1 MAHLQGVQRYP
12 TGDCVG
18 SQSYLDRGYSEA
30 SPQPKPQCP
39 YHTWLESLRAPE
51 WPRLYPAGSQ
61 EGLGLTSS
69 SLPLQDKAGDSA
81 RPAGSTSRSHI
92 GKKVPEACWE
102 TLLLDYMKTH
112 IVEDTMKGGWSGR
125 LPCPKLLLWGLL
137 LSLECPGLEN
147 RRARSPK

>member
-1 MAHLQGVQRYP
+1 MWDPRVIWTEATVRLVPNPNHSVP
-12 TGDCVG
+12 TTPGW
-18 SQSYLDRGYSEA
+18 SHREPQSGPD
-30 SPQPKPQCP
+30 
-39 YHTWLESLRAPE
+39 
-51 WPRLYPAGSQ
+51 YPAGSQ
-61 EGLGLTSS
+61 QGLVLVSS
-69 SLPLQDKAGDSA
+69 SLPLQDEAGDSA

-112 IVEDTMKGGWSGR
+112 IVEDTMEGGLGGR

-137 LSLECPGLEN
+137 LSSECPGLEN